1 MGSAISWI
9 ATYFEEEI
17 PTQDAK
23 EDFLFSIYE
32 PNNKTRQPG
41 IYRNLN
47 LWRDTIN
54 EPTIAPPLY
63 SPSEQLAV
71 EQWREQ
77 VGYRVEAR
85 IALYQTQKQDHMLRS
100 NNQRSCQRT
109 EHKLFQIPELL
120 DMILDI
126 AGPKAQ
132 IQALLVSTAW
142 RTSTIAVI
150 SSLKNVNAL
159 RSLPHCTPTEY
170 GNIIDWEGQG
180 PLQPGAE
187 DTAQFGLHVA
197 RRLDV
202 RSNAEGFK
210 YIYFPAYFAQ
220 SPGLPDTV
228 AHMLNDLDVS
238 QRDYSRIQVSSVS
251 RDAELYWL
259 DLSQFR
265 INSYFESLFSDG
277 CFRQHLGR
285 WEISLRPRATSH
297 TLLVDASASNALL
310 LEAIKSMQIAYP
322 PCKSLGIY
330 HFDPGTLS
338 WRGTYAFLRRLRRE
352 DGIRIGD
359 LVEALQEAAPT
370 MHSKW
375 MQRAGQ
381 LREQVKQGHWIDDL
395 WKIPGAPRFQI
406 HLDRCDMT
414 DEYSPKKFPQGWMN
428 APEEAAVLAQLGSAA
443 HITRD
448 AYICAGPFR
457 AARER
462 EWIPEEL
469 FEPMKSET
477 ERSPINWNI

>member
-1 MGSAISWI
+1 M
-9 ATYFEEEI
+9 

-32 PNNKTRQPG
+32 PNNNTRQPG
-41 IYRNLN
+41 LYRDMNRR
-47 LWRDTIN
+47 RDINN
-54 EPTIAPPLY
+54 EPTRASPLY

-77 VGYRVEAR
+77 VGFRVEAR
-85 IALYQTQKQDHMLRS
+85 MALYQTRKQDNSLRS
-100 NNQRSCQRT
+100 SNQRPCQRT

-132 IQALLVSTAW
+132 VQALLVSTAW
-142 RTSTIAVI
+142 RTSTTSVI
-150 SSLKNVNAL
+150 SSLRNVNAL
-159 RSLPHCTPTEY
+159 RSLPLCTPTEY
-170 GNIIDWEGQG
+170 GDIIDWEGQG
-180 PLQPGAE
+180 PLQPGDE
-187 DTAQFGLHVA
+187 DAAQFGRHVA
-197 RRLDV
+197 RLLDM
-202 RSNAEGFK
+202 RKGFK

-228 AHMLNDLDVS
+228 AHILNDLDVS
-238 QRDYSRIQVSSVS
+238 QRDYCRDHVLSVS
-251 RDAELYWL
+251 RDADLYWL

-265 INSYFESLFSDG
+265 INPYFESLFSDS

-285 WEISLRPRATSH
+285 WEINLRSEATFR

-310 LEAIKSMQIAYP
+310 LEAIKSMQVVYP
-322 PCKSLGIY
+322 PCKSLGVY
-330 HFDPGTLS
+330 HFDPGMLS
-338 WRGTYAFLRRLRRE
+338 WRGIYVFIRRLRRD

-359 LVEALQEAAPT
+359 LVEALQEAVPII
-370 MHSKW
+370 HSTW
-375 MQRAGQ
+375 MQRAEQ
-381 LREQVKQGHWIDDL
+381 LRERVKQGHWIDDF
-395 WKIPGAPRFQI
+395 WKIPGTPRFRI

-414 DEYSPKKFPQGWMN
+414 DEYLPEKFPQEWWN
-428 APEEAAVLAQLGSAA
+428 APEAAVVEQFGSAA

-448 AYICAGPFR
+448 AYMCAGSFR

-477 ERSPINWNI
+477 ERAPINWNI